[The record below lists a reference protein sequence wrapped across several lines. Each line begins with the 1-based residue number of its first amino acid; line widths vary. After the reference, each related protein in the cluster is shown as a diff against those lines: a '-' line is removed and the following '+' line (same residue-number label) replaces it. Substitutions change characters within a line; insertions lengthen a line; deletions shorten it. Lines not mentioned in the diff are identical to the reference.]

1 MSCASPW
8 SLQLLVHL
16 VTSPNRLPAVQT
28 ESLLELEGDGDQ
40 HPHSEDFGPHA
51 VHPQCPPTI
60 LCWKILELSLWP
72 CLHLFRGR
80 FKKHYWQV
88 GKGVELSND
97 LVESKYVNGNDN
109 FLKPSR
115 RLSVSNLLFNQR
127 KPTSSF
133 VLWVQTLVLNNHFSY
148 DFILHLTLTL
158 SYILHRYHKWVTSRR
173 LGKYQ

>member
-1 MSCASPW
+1 MAENVMYLTFNRGLYSSLFI
-8 SLQLLVHL
+8 SLQVPIDCLLSWLSLCWSWRVM
-16 VTSPNRLPAVQT
+16 VTNILS
-28 ESLLELEGDGDQ
+28 SL
-40 HPHSEDFGPHA
+40 
-51 VHPQCPPTI
+51 HPQCPLAI
-60 LCWKILELSLWP
+60 LFWKILELSTWP

-80 FKKHYWQV
+80 FKKHYRQV
-88 GKGVELSND
+88 GKGVELWND
-97 LVESKYVNGNDN
+97 LVGSKYVYGNDN

-115 RLSVSNLLFNQR
+115 RVSISNLLFNQR
-127 KPTSSF
+127 KPTSNF